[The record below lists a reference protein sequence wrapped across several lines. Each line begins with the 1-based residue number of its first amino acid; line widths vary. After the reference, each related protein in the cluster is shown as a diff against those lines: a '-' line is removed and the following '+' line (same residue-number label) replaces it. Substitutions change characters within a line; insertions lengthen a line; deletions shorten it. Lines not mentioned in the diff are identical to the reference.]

1 MMDDTNRRLMRELR
15 SRLGNLQME
24 LQCCTP
30 LFMEKGTA
38 RQREYLAM
46 LNQNLYAML
55 RTVSHLELTGGDSF
69 SFRPVTL
76 DLAGFC
82 RKLGRELDG
91 LAELAEVRFTCE
103 TDEASLLAE
112 ADEEL
117 LEQGL
122 LNLISNAMEAARR
135 GGGHVRLLLRR
146 SGGSAVFTV
155 EDDGPGFPE
164 KTPDPES
171 LKPHPGGVG
180 LGLKVAQEA
189 AARHGGT
196 LLRLNRP
203 RGVQISLILPVHR
216 PGETILRSSCM
227 GYESSGGFSPLLV
240 ELSTVLPH
248 SAFLPDN
255 LD

>member
-1 MMDDTNRRLMRELR
+1 MDDTDRRLMRELR
-15 SRLGNLQME
+15 AHLSNLQMG

-30 LFMEKGTA
+30 LFKEKGTA
-38 RQREYLAM
+38 RQQEYLAM
-46 LNQNLYAML
+46 MNQNLYAML
-55 RTVSHLELTGGDSF
+55 RNVSHLELTGGDAPA
-69 SFRPVTL
+69 FRPVTL
-76 DLAGFC
+76 DLAGLC

-91 LAELAEVRFTCE
+91 LAQLAGVSFTCE

-155 EDDGPGFPE
+155 EDDGPGFPAE
-164 KTPDPES
+164 TPDPNA
-171 LKPHPGGVG
+171 LKPRHGGVG
-180 LGLKVAQEA
+180 LGLKVARET

-196 LLRLNRP
+196 LLRLNRNP
-203 RGVQISLILPVHR
+203 GAQVSLTLPLHR
-216 PGETILRSSCM
+216 PGETVLHSPRM

-240 ELSTVLPH
+240 ELSTVLPS
-248 SAFLPDN
+248 SAFLPNDF
-255 LD
+255 D